1 MGREQRGSESV
12 GSMGNYHVSGRE
24 VFADLDASR
33 EAAVE
38 KKGVEVTTE
47 SWKDW
52 GPFLVMMVV
61 QVNKNVMAMTMSS

>member
-12 GSMGNYHVSGRE
+12 GSMGNYHVSGGG
-24 VFADLDASR
+24 VFADLDASG

-38 KKGVEVTTE
+38 KKVVEVTTE

-52 GPFLVMMVV
+52 GPFLVVMVV